1 MNRKFGVLGCAT
13 LMTLSALGG
22 AAFAQPRAIGQA
34 MQDAVEKTCVVE
46 ITSPTS
52 GRIELQ
58 NLCFNPKAV
67 RISWDDGRLFDY
79 CLNSSGDVR
88 YVQKLTD
95 SYQLTREQDIL
106 LCQ

>member
-13 LMTLSALGG
+13 LMTLGSFGG
-22 AAFAQPRAIGQA
+22 FAFAQPRAVGQA
-34 MQDAVEKTCVVE
+34 MQDAVEKICIVE
-46 ITSPTS
+46 ITSPSS

-67 RISWDDGRLFDY
+67 RISWEDGRLFDY

-95 SYQLTREQDIL
+95 GYKLTREQDIL

>member
-1 MNRKFGVLGCAT
+1 MNRRIGVLGCAT
-13 LMTLSALGG
+13 LMTIGSFGG
-22 AAFAQPRAIGQA
+22 AAMAQPRAIGQN
-34 MQDAVEKTCVVE
+34 MQDAVEKICIVE
-46 ITSPTS
+46 ITSPSS